1 MTLLEQLRRHPDLEA
16 PNLFAVDATDRLLLD
31 EAAAHLA
38 NRPAAVGPQSLVAIN
53 DHFGALT
60 LGMLERFGPRPVR
73 VFQDA
78 LVAEAALDG
87 NAERAGRSGQF
98 EHHDLDQGLVADAEL
113 VLVQAPKS
121 LDALRELTELIA
133 RHAAPDAT
141 VLLGGRVKHMTP
153 AMNEI
158 LAQHFDEVH
167 AGLARQ
173 KSRVITARGPRRPS
187 QPESSEFPVRAEN
200 RELGLTICAHGGV
213 FAGSKLDLG
222 TRQLLS
228 HLAQSKPDAER
239 AIDLGCGTGVLAAA
253 LAKARPTVSVLAS
266 DQSRIAVASAAA
278 TMAANGL
285 TDQVSV
291 VREASLASVADA
303 SIDLI
308 LCNPPFHNGTEVNE
322 SVALA
327 LFAAAGRVLAPGG
340 ELWTVYNSHLHYR
353 PALTRAVG
361 LTTQQSRTT
370 KFTVTRSVA
379 RPAAKAVTV
388 A

>member
-1 MTLLEQLRRHPDLEA
+1 MSLLEQLRRHPDLEA

-31 EAAAHLA
+31 EVQNYLAGREAAF
-38 NRPAAVGPQSLVAIN
+38 GPRSLVAIN

-60 LGMLERFGPRPVR
+60 LGLLDRFEPGSVR

-78 LVAEAALDG
+78 LLAEAALDG
-87 NAERAGRSGQF
+87 NAARAGRDGQF
-98 EHHDLDQGLVADAEL
+98 EHHDLDEGLVADAEL
-113 VLVQAPKS
+113 ILVQAPKS

-133 RHAAPDAT
+133 RHARPDVT

-153 AMNEI
+153 TMNEI
-158 LAQHFDEVH
+158 LAGHFDEVQ

-173 KSRVITARGPRRPS
+173 KSRVITARGPRRPTA
-187 QPESSEFPVRAEN
+187 SEFPVQTEN

-228 HLAQSKPDAER
+228 HLAQARPDAER

-253 LAKARPTVSVLAS
+253 LAQARPALWVLAS

-285 TDQVSV
+285 ADRVSV
-291 VREASLASVADA
+291 VRETSLNSIADA

-327 LFAAAGRVLAPGG
+327 LFEAAGRVLAPGG

-353 PALTRAVG
+353 PVLAKAVG
-361 LTTQQSRTT
+361 PTTQQSRTA
-370 KFTVTRSVA
+370 KFTVTRSVT
-379 RPAAKAVTV
+379 RTV
-388 A
+388 AGSATVV